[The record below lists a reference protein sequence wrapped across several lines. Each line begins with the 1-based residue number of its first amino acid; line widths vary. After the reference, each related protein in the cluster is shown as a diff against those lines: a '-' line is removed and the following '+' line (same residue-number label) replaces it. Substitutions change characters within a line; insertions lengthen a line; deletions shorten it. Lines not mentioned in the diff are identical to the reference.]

1 MLDLL
6 RQALHPDALHPDALH
21 PDALHPD
28 DDTGASLPPSELR
41 CKLYLTEDEA
51 VEYTGLGRGY
61 HSGECEGKDQRA
73 KPVHGVPARRSG
85 KAVKVESDTLRHFAG
100 SWQEC

>member
-6 RQALHPDALHPDALH
+6 RQALHPDALH

-61 HSGECEGKDQRA
+61 IRANAKGKTNGPNRSTMY
-73 KPVHGVPARRSG
+73 RRDDLG
-85 KAVKVESDTLRHFAG
+85 KL
-100 SWQEC
+100 